1 MFRNY
6 LSAALRNLERN
17 SLYAGVTIFGLAIG
31 FAAALLIAL
40 YVRGELSYDRFVP
53 GYQQVFLFSERI
65 DFAGERPLLTDITS
79 VRVGPAMKLDFPQVQ
94 YAARV
99 TGQDLPATVKRGD
112 FVASEPNLTWAD
124 PDFFRVMP
132 MPVVAGDLAS
142 ALDAP
147 DGLVI
152 TRAVARKYF
161 GRDAPVGQSLLINGV
176 PMRVTAVIQDLSPT
190 THLIFDMYASARA
203 PQSPMAAVEKRDTP
217 LNNVVATYVRLKPG
231 ATAASVDAGM
241 ADFVR
246 RHFPAGQLGVVS
258 SNTQISAHL
267 TPLTQIHLRPGIQGD
282 FSVGT
287 DPDIL
292 AAVGAVGGLIVLVA
306 AINFVTLM
314 TARATR
320 RAVEVGVRKAAG
332 ATRRD
337 LIAQFMGEALIHVAL
352 AGLIAAALAELVL
365 PAFNVLVGR
374 KMVIDYGDPIL
385 FAALPALV
393 LVVGL
398 AAGAYPALVLS
409 NFRPATVLKGG
420 LAPSAGGALVRQML
434 VVVQFAVLIG
444 LILFATTITRQT
456 LFALNQGMRLDKNQ
470 VLLVLAK
477 PCTDNLRDA
486 MSAVDGVEKAACASA
501 QALNLS
507 DITTKATLD
516 GRSVALHTAPVDFDF
531 FGVYNIAP
539 LAGRLFDHNRL
550 ADGFVAGAPSNP
562 PVVINETA
570 RLKLGFASDEA
581 AIGKTITWP
590 FHTDLDTAFGSDPAK
605 PSQIIGVVPDFT
617 FGSMRAPIQAMLF
630 MVGPKVSYYSLAL
643 NLRLDRNRI
652 PQALAG
658 IDKVWRRFE
667 PGDPIQRFF
676 VTEFA
681 LHAYIDTLREAGLI
695 VAAAL
700 VALFIAALGLFALS
714 AYTTER
720 RTKEIGIRK
729 AMGAGTGAVL
739 RLLIWQFSQPVL
751 WANLLA
757 WPIAFLVMNAWL
769 HGFAY
774 HVAQSPWVFVAAGA
788 SALVV
793 AWATVFIHA
802 LRVARAKPVGA
813 LRYE

>member
-17 SLYAGVTIFGLAIG
+17 SLYAGVTIFGLAVG

-40 YVRGELSYDRFVP
+40 YVRGELTYDRFIP
-53 GYQQVFLFSERI
+53 GHDRVYVYSERI
-65 DFAGERPLLTDITS
+65 EYPGERPVLTDSSS
-79 VRVGPAMKLDFPQVQ
+79 VRVGPALKAEFPQIQ
-94 YAARV
+94 YAARL
-99 TGQDLPATVKRGD
+99 TGKDLPATVKRGD
-112 FVASEPNLTWAD
+112 FTASESNLTWAD

-132 MPVVAGDLAS
+132 LPVVAGDLAS
-142 ALDAP
+142 ALDEP

-152 TRAVARKYF
+152 TRAIARKYF
-161 GRDAPVGQSLLINGV
+161 GRDAPIGQSLLINGA
-176 PMRVTAVIQDLSPT
+176 PMKVTAVIQDLPPT
-190 THLIFDMYASARA
+190 THLIFDMYGSTRA
-203 PQSPMAAVEKRDTP
+203 PQSPMPGLEKRDTP
-217 LNNVVATYVRLKPG
+217 QNLVVITYVRLQPG
-231 ATAASVDAGM
+231 ASAAGVDMGG
-241 ADFVR
+241 FVR
-246 RHFPAGQLGVVS
+246 RHFSPEQLGEAS
-258 SNTQISAHL
+258 SRTRITAYL
-267 TPLTQIHLRPGIQGD
+267 VPLTQIHLRPDIQGAYT
-282 FSVGT
+282 GT
-287 DPDIL
+287 DPAVL
-292 AAVGAVGGLIVLVA
+292 AGVGAVGVLIVLVA

-337 LIAQFMGEALIHVAL
+337 LIAQFMGEALIHVAM

-365 PAFNVLVGR
+365 PGFNILVGR
-374 KMVIDYGDPIL
+374 KIVIDYGDPIL

-393 LVVGL
+393 LAVGL

-409 NFRPATVLKGG
+409 NFRPAIVLKGG
-420 LAPSAGGALVRQML
+420 LAPSGGSALVRQML

-456 LFALNQGMRLDKNQ
+456 LFAINQGMRLDKNQ

-477 PCTDNLRDA
+477 PCTDDLRDA
-486 MSAVDGVEKAACASA
+486 MAAVGGVEKAACASA

-507 DITTKATLD
+507 VIGTKATVA
-516 GRSVALHTAPVDFDF
+516 GRDVGVYTGPVDYDF

-539 LAGRLFDHNRL
+539 LAGRLFDHNRP
-550 ADGFVAGAPSNP
+550 ADGYAAGAPSNP
-562 PVVINETA
+562 PLVINETA
-570 RLKLGFASDEA
+570 RHKLGFANDQA
-581 AIGKTITWP
+581 AIGKTVTWP
-590 FHTDLDTAFGSDPAK
+590 FHTDLDSAFGKDPAK

-617 FGSMRAPIQAMLF
+617 FGSMREPILPMLF

-643 NLRLDRNRI
+643 NLRLDRNHI
-652 PQALAG
+652 PRALAG
-658 IDKVWRRFE
+658 IDQVWRRFE

-720 RTKEIGIRK
+720 RTKEIGVRK
-729 AMGAGTGAVL
+729 AMGAGTSAVL

-757 WPIAFLVMNAWL
+757 WPVAFLVMNWWL

-774 HVAQSPWVFVAAGA
+774 HVDQAPWVFVAAGA
-788 SALVV
+788 AALIV

>member
-40 YVRGELSYDRFVP
+40 FVRGELTYDRFVP
-53 GYQQVFLFSERI
+53 GHERVYVFAERI
-65 DFAGERPLLTDITS
+65 EYPGERPVLTDVSAT
-79 VRVGPAMKLDFPQVQ
+79 RVGPALKAEIPQVQ
-94 YAARV
+94 YAARI
-99 TGQDLPATVKRGD
+99 TNQDLPATVKRGD
-112 FVASEPNLTWAD
+112 FTASESNLTWAD
-124 PDFFRVMP
+124 PDFFRIMP

-142 ALDAP
+142 ALDEP
-147 DGLVI
+147 DGLVV
-152 TRAVARKYF
+152 TRAIARKYF
-161 GRDAPVGQSLLINGV
+161 SRDDPIGQSLLVNGA
-176 PMRVTAVIQDLSPT
+176 PMKVTAVIEDLPPT
-190 THLIFDMYASARA
+190 THLIFDMYGSTRA
-203 PQSPMAAVEKRDTP
+203 PQSPMAALEKRDTP
-217 LNNVVATYVRLKPG
+217 QNLVVTTYVRLRPG
-231 ATAASVDAGM
+231 ASVAGVDM
-241 ADFVR
+241 AGFVA
-246 RHFPAGQLGVVS
+246 RHFSPAQLGADS
-258 SNTQISAHL
+258 SRTRITAYL
-267 TPLTQIHLRPGIQGD
+267 VPLTQLHLRPDIQGA
-282 FSVGT
+282 FVGT
-287 DPDIL
+287 DPAVL
-292 AAVGAVGGLIVLVA
+292 AGVGAVGGLIVLVA

-365 PAFNVLVGR
+365 PGFNVLVGR
-374 KMVIDYGDPIL
+374 KIVIDYGDPIL
-385 FAALPALV
+385 FAALPAIV

-420 LAPSAGGALVRQML
+420 LTPSAGGALVRQML

-456 LFALNQGMRLDKNQ
+456 LFALNQGMRMDKDQ

-486 MSAVDGVEKAACASA
+486 MAAVDGVQKAACASA

-507 DITTKATLD
+507 VIGVKATVD
-516 GRSVALHTAPVDFDF
+516 GRDVGVLSGPVDYDF

-539 LAGRLFDHNRL
+539 LAGRLFDHNRPG
-550 ADGFVAGAPSNP
+550 DGYAPGSPSNP

-570 RLKLGFASDEA
+570 RHKLGFANDQA
-581 AIGKTITWP
+581 AIGKTVTWA
-590 FHTDLDTAFGSDPAK
+590 FHTDLDSAFGSDPAK
-605 PSQIIGVVPDFT
+605 PSQIIGVAPDFT
-617 FGSMRAPIQAMLF
+617 FGSMRTPIAPMMFEL
-630 MVGPKVSYYSLAL
+630 GPKVSYYSLAL
-643 NLRLDRNRI
+643 NLRLDRNRA

-681 LHAYIDTLREAGLI
+681 LHSYIDTLREAGLI

-774 HVAQSPWVFVAAGA
+774 HVDQSPWVFVAAGA
-788 SALVV
+788 AALVV

>member
-17 SLYAGVTIFGLAIG
+17 SIYAGVTIFGLAIG

-40 YVRGELSYDRFVP
+40 FVRGELTYDRFVP
-53 GYQQVFLFSERI
+53 GHDRVFLYSERI
-65 DFAGERPLLTDITS
+65 DFPGERPLLTDVAS
-79 VRVGPAMKLDFPQVQ
+79 VRVAPALKLDFPQVQ
-94 YAARV
+94 YAARI
-99 TGQDLPATVKRGD
+99 TGQDLPVTVRRGD
-112 FVASEPNLTWAD
+112 FVASEPNFTWAD

-132 MPVVAGDLAS
+132 LPVVAGDLAG

-161 GRDAPVGQSLLINGV
+161 GQDAPIGQPLLVNGS
-176 PMRVTAVIQDLSPT
+176 PLRVTAVIQNLPPT
-190 THLIFDMYASARA
+190 THLIYDMYGSTRA
-203 PQSPMAAVEKRDTP
+203 PQSPMAALEKRDTP

-231 ATAASVDAGM
+231 ASAASVDAGM
-241 ADFVR
+241 PEFVR
-246 RHFPAGQLGVVS
+246 RHLPPGLGVDAS
-258 SNTQISAHL
+258 TKIAAHL
-267 TPLTQIHLRPGIQGD
+267 VPLLKIHLRPGVQGGL
-282 FSVGT
+282 SGGT
-287 DPDIL
+287 DPAVI
-292 AAVGAVGGLIVLVA
+292 AAMAAVGGLIVLVA

-314 TARATR
+314 TARAAR

-337 LIAQFMGEALIHVAL
+337 LIVQFMGEALIHVAI
-352 AGLIAAALAELVL
+352 AGLIASAIAELVL
-365 PAFNVLVGR
+365 PAFNALLGR
-374 KMVIDYGDPIL
+374 KIAIDYGDPLL

-393 LVVGL
+393 VAVGL
-398 AAGAYPALVLS
+398 AAGVYPALVLS
-409 NFRPATVLKGG
+409 RFRPASVLKGG

-456 LFALNQGMRLDKNQ
+456 LYGLNQGMRLDKDQ

-486 MSAVDGVEKAACASA
+486 MAAVDGVEKAACASA
-501 QALNLS
+501 FALNLA
-507 DITTKATLD
+507 DNLTKATVD
-516 GRSVALHTAPVDFDF
+516 GRNVSVHTAPVDFNF
-531 FGVYNIAP
+531 FGVYNISP
-539 LAGRLFDHNRL
+539 LAGRLFDRRRP
-550 ADGFVAGAPSNP
+550 ADGFVAGAGSNP
-562 PVVINETA
+562 PVIINETA
-570 RLKLGFASDEA
+570 RLKLGFASDSA
-581 AIGKTITWP
+581 AIGKTIVWP
-590 FHTDLDTAFGSDPAK
+590 FHTDLATAFGGDPAK

-617 FGSMRAPIQAMLF
+617 FGSMRAPIQAMMY

-643 NLRLDRNRI
+643 NLRLDRHRI

-658 IDKVWRRFE
+658 IDKVWRRFD

-676 VTEFA
+676 VTQFA
-681 LHAYIDTLREAGLI
+681 LHSYIDTLREAGLI

-700 VALFIAALGLFALS
+700 VALCIAALGLFALS

-729 AMGAGTGAVL
+729 AMGAGAGAVL

-751 WANLLA
+751 WANLVA
-757 WPIAFLVMNAWL
+757 WPIAFLVMNWWL

-774 HVAQSPWVFVAAGA
+774 HVGQPPWVFLAAGA
-788 SALVV
+788 GALVV

-802 LRVARAKPVGA
+802 LRVARSKPVGA

>member
-17 SLYAGVTIFGLAIG
+17 SLYAGVTIFGLAVG

-53 GYQQVFLFSERI
+53 GHDRVFLYSERI
-65 DFAGERPLLTDITS
+65 DFAGERPVLTDVAS

-132 MPVVAGDLAS
+132 LPVVAGDLAS

-161 GRDAPVGQSLLINGV
+161 GRDAPLGQSLLVNGS
-176 PMRVTAVIQDLSPT
+176 PMKVTAVIQDLPPT
-190 THLIFDMYASARA
+190 THLIFDMYGSTRA
-203 PQSPMAAVEKRDTP
+203 PQSPMAGLEKRDTP
-217 LNNVVATYVRLKPG
+217 LNDVVATYVRLKPG
-231 ATAASVDAGM
+231 ASAASVDAGM
-241 ADFVR
+241 PEFIR
-246 RHFPAGQLGVVS
+246 RHFAPGQPGLEASTRV
-258 SNTQISAHL
+258 SAHL
-267 TPLTQIHLRPGIQGD
+267 VPLVNIHLRPGFQGGL
-282 FSVGT
+282 SGGT
-287 DPDIL
+287 DPAVI

-365 PAFNVLVGR
+365 PAFNALLGR
-374 KMVIDYGDPIL
+374 KIVIDYGDPIL
-385 FAALPALV
+385 FAAFPALV

-409 NFRPATVLKGG
+409 SFRPATVLKGG

-434 VVVQFAVLIG
+434 VVVQFAVLIA

-456 LFALNQGMRLDKNQ
+456 LFALNQGMRLDKGQ

-486 MSAVDGVEKAACASA
+486 MAAVDGVEKAACASA
-501 QALNLS
+501 FALNLA
-507 DITTKATLD
+507 DDATKTTLD
-516 GRSVALHTAPVDFDF
+516 GRNVTLHAAPVDFDF

-539 LAGRLFDHNRL
+539 LAGRLFDHDRP
-550 ADGFVAGAPSNP
+550 ADGFVAGAPANP

-570 RLKLGFASDEA
+570 RLKLGFASDQA
-581 AIGKTITWP
+581 AIGKTINWP
-590 FHTDLDTAFGSDPAK
+590 FHTDLDSAFGDDPDK

-658 IDKVWRRFE
+658 VDRVWRRFE
-667 PGDPIQRFF
+667 PGDPIQRVF
-676 VTEFA
+676 VTEFT
-681 LHAYIDTLREAGLI
+681 LRLYIDTLRQAGLI

-751 WANLLA
+751 WANLVA
-757 WPIAFLVMNAWL
+757 WPIAFLVMSWWL

-774 HVAQSPWVFVAAGA
+774 HVDQAPWVFVAAGA
-788 SALVV
+788 AALVV
-793 AWATVFIHA
+793 AWTTIFIHA

>member
-17 SLYAGVTIFGLAIG
+17 SLYAGVTIFGLAVG

-40 YVRGELSYDRFVP
+40 FVRGELSYDRFIP
-53 GYQQVFLFSERI
+53 GHERVYVFSERI
-65 DFAGERPLLTDITS
+65 DYPGERPVLTDVSST
-79 VRVGPAMKLDFPQVQ
+79 RVGPALKSEIPQVE
-94 YAARV
+94 YAARI
-99 TGQDLPATVKRGD
+99 TNQDLPVTVKRGD
-112 FVASEPNLTWAD
+112 FTASEPNLTWAD

-142 ALDAP
+142 ALDEP

-161 GRDAPVGQSLLINGV
+161 GRDAPIGQPLLINGA
-176 PMRVTAVIQDLSPT
+176 PMKVTAVIQDLPPT
-190 THLIFDMYASARA
+190 THLIFDMYGSTRA
-203 PQSPMAAVEKRDTP
+203 PQSPMAALEKRDTP
-217 LNNVVATYVRLKPG
+217 QNLVVTTYVRLKLG
-231 ATAASVDAGM
+231 ASLAGVDMAGF
-241 ADFVR
+241 AR
-246 RHFPAGQLGVVS
+246 RHFSPEQLGADS
-258 SNTQISAHL
+258 SRTRIATSL
-267 TPLTQIHLRPGIQGD
+267 TPLSQIHLRPDIQGA
-282 FSVGT
+282 FSTGT
-287 DPDIL
+287 DIAVL
-292 AAVGAVGGLIVLVA
+292 AGVGAVGALIVLVA

-365 PAFNVLVGR
+365 PGFNVLVGR

-420 LAPSAGGALVRQML
+420 LPPSVGGALVRQML

-456 LFALNQGMRLDKNQ
+456 LFALNQGMRLDKDQ

-486 MSAVDGVEKAACASA
+486 MAAVGGVEKAACSSA

-507 DITTKATLD
+507 VIGVKATVD
-516 GRSVALHTAPVDFDF
+516 GRDVGVNTAPVDYDF
-531 FGVYNIAP
+531 FGVYKVAP
-539 LAGRLFDHNRL
+539 LAGRVFDHNRS
-550 ADGFVAGAPSNP
+550 ADGFAAGSPSNP
-562 PVVINETA
+562 PLVINETA
-570 RLKLGFASDEA
+570 RRKLGFANDQA
-581 AIGKTITWP
+581 AIGKTVTWA
-590 FHTDLDTAFGSDPAK
+590 FHTDLDAAFGNDPAK
-605 PSQIIGVVPDFT
+605 PSQIIGVIPDFT
-617 FGSMRAPIQAMLF
+617 FGTMRAPISPVLF

-643 NLRLDRNRI
+643 NLRLDRHRMA
-652 PQALAG
+652 QALAG
-658 IDKVWRRFE
+658 IDKVWRRFA
-667 PGDPIQRFF
+667 PGDPIQRYF

-681 LHAYIDTLREAGLI
+681 LHSYIDTLREAGLI

-757 WPIAFLVMNAWL
+757 WPIAFLVMNWWL

-774 HVAQSPWVFVAAGA
+774 HVDQAPWVFVAAGA
-788 SALVV
+788 AALIV

>member
-17 SLYAGVTIFGLAIG
+17 SLYAGVTIFGLAVG

-40 YVRGELSYDRFVP
+40 FVRGELTYDRFIP
-53 GYQQVFLFSERI
+53 GHDQVYVFSERI
-65 DFAGERPLLTDITS
+65 EYPGERPVLTDVSS
-79 VRVGPAMKLDFPQVQ
+79 VRVGPALKAEIPQVQ
-94 YAARV
+94 YAARI
-99 TGQDLPATVKRGD
+99 TNQDLPATVKHGD
-112 FVASEPNLTWAD
+112 FVASESNLTWAD

-142 ALDAP
+142 ALDEP
-147 DGLVI
+147 DGLVV
-152 TRAVARKYF
+152 TRSIARKYF
-161 GRDAPVGQSLLINGV
+161 GRDDPIGQSLLVNGA
-176 PMRVTAVIQDLSPT
+176 PLKVTAVIQDLPPT
-190 THLIFDMYASARA
+190 THLIFDMYGSDRA
-203 PQSPMAAVEKRDTP
+203 PQSPMPALEKRDTP
-217 LNNVVATYVRLKPG
+217 ENLVVTTYVRLRPG
-231 ATAASVDAGM
+231 ASVAGVDMAGFAA
-241 ADFVR
+241 
-246 RHFPAGQLGVVS
+246 RHFSPEQLGADS
-258 SNTQISAHL
+258 SRTRITSFL
-267 TPLTQIHLRPGIQGD
+267 VPLAQIHLRPDIQGA
-282 FSVGT
+282 FSAGT
-287 DPDIL
+287 DTAVL
-292 AAVGAVGGLIVLVA
+292 AGVGAVGGLIVLVA

-365 PAFNVLVGR
+365 PGFNILVRR
-374 KMVIDYGDPIL
+374 KIVIDYGDPIL

-456 LFALNQGMRLDKNQ
+456 LFAINQGMRLDKNN

-486 MSAVDGVEKAACASA
+486 MAAVGGVQKAACASA

-507 DITTKATLD
+507 VIGTKATVD
-516 GRSVALHTAPVDFDF
+516 GRDVGVYTGPVDYDF

-539 LAGRLFDHNRL
+539 LAGRLFDHNRP
-550 ADGFVAGAPSNP
+550 ADGYAAGSPTNP

-570 RLKLGFASDEA
+570 RHKLGFATDQA
-581 AIGKTITWP
+581 AIGKTVTWP
-590 FHTDLDTAFGSDPAK
+590 FHTDLDSAFGNDPVR

-617 FGSMRAPIQAMLF
+617 FGSMREPILPMLF

-643 NLRLDRNRI
+643 NLRLDRNRM

-667 PGDPIQRFF
+667 PGDPIQRYF

-681 LHAYIDTLREAGLI
+681 LHSYADTLREAGLI

-757 WPIAFLVMNAWL
+757 WPLAFAVMNAWL

-774 HVAQSPWVFVAAGA
+774 HVDQSPWVFLAAGA